1 METKTIKLDRRQTM
15 TPRERVFAAL
25 GHRIP
30 DRVPRFEVWIDALF
44 DDLGQDDPTEAYVN
58 LGQDCLMMPSSAQL
72 GANAGKDGVDE
83 WGRVWRGGAYADGAV
98 ETEADLERFSPPPAL
113 AGRLFDEGRIS
124 ALRARHPDHC
134 LIYGSHIGPFMAA
147 YMAMGFGRFFLRLA
161 DEPGFVAALLEARTE
176 WCLAVFREAVRLG
189 AEVLVLGDDA
199 AHKNGPMISP
209 RLWREMVLP
218 CHRRIVREAKAP
230 VVWHSD
236 GNIEPLLPMALEAGF
251 AGIHGL
257 EPAAGMDL
265 ARIKREYGRDL
276 VLVGNIDV
284 RVLCGRDLAA
294 VRDEVARC
302 LGQGSPGGGYM
313 ISTCNSIFDG
323 INPAA
328 AAEMF
333 RCEADLGACAI
344 GRI

>member
-1 METKTIKLDRRQTM
+1 MM
-15 TPRERVFAAL
+15 TPRERVLAAL
-25 GHRIP
+25 DHRIP

-44 DDLGQDDPTEAYVN
+44 DELGQDDPIEAYVN
-58 LGQDCLMMPSSAQL
+58 LGQDCLMMPSSIQL
-72 GANAGKDGVDE
+72 AASAGKDGVDE
-83 WGRVWRGGAYADGAV
+83 WGRVWQGGVYVDGAV
-98 ETEADLERFSPPPAL
+98 DTEADLERYSPPAAL
-113 AGRLFDEGRIS
+113 AGSLFDEGRIS

-236 GNIEPLLPMALEAGF
+236 GNIEPFLPMAIEAGF

-284 RVLCGRDLAA
+284 RVLCGQDLAA
-294 VRDEVARC
+294 VRDEVVRC

-313 ISTCNSIFDG
+313 ISTCNSIFAG

-333 RCEADLGACAI
+333 RCEADLGAGI
-344 GRI
+344 ITRI

>member
-1 METKTIKLDRRQTM
+1 M
-15 TPRERVFAAL
+15 TPRERVLAAL
-25 GHRIP
+25 DHRIP

-44 DDLGQDDPTEAYVN
+44 DELGQGDQTEAYVN
-58 LGQDCLMMPSSAQL
+58 MGQDCLMMPSSVQL
-72 GANAGKDGVDE
+72 GASAGKDGVDE
-83 WGRVWRGGAYADGAV
+83 WGRVWQGGVYVDGAV
-98 ETEADLERFSPPPAL
+98 ETEADLERFSPPAAL
-113 AGRLFDEGRIS
+113 AGRLFDGGRIS

-236 GNIEPLLPMALEAGF
+236 GNIEPLLPMAIEAGF

-294 VRDEVARC
+294 VRDEVVRC

-313 ISTCNSIFDG
+313 ISTCNSIFAG

-333 RCEADLGACAI
+333 RCEADLGADVI
-344 GRI
+344 TRI